1 MGSPTKLL
9 NTKEMLTYLVSIV
22 LMLAA
27 PKAEAA
33 ECGVSGYHG
42 SQHHRIVGGENAF
55 RNEYP
60 WQVLL
65 LGEGMCGGTIISKNK
80 ILTAQHC
87 TRGNRPS
94 TFEVYVGVQN
104 LEEVGNNFKRV
115 CGLAEP
121 DEYQYHPYHHDIAI
135 LTLCE
140 ELEFSESV
148 RPICLP
154 DSNDEKFTDDKAVAT
169 GWGRTSE
176 TGDISQALQTVNLK
190 IYNNK
195 KCNKSYRGISDWHI
209 CASAKGKDACQGD
222 SGGPLAVK
230 QNGRY
235 TLVGVTSFGNGC
247 ARDGFPGVYAR
258 VSYFLDFINKNL
270 D

>member
-33 ECGVSGYHG
+33 ECGLSGYHG

-154 DSNDEKFTDDKAVAT
+154 DPNDEKFTDDKAVAT
-169 GWGRTSE
+169 GRRTSKLE
-176 TGDISQALQTVNLK
+176 IFHKPYRRSILK
-190 IYNNK
+190 STITRNAI
-195 KCNKSYRGISDWHI
+195 RVIEELAIGISVLLPKVRTPVRETVEALWLSNRMADILW
-209 CASAKGKDACQGD
+209 
-222 SGGPLAVK
+222 
-230 QNGRY
+230 
-235 TLVGVTSFGNGC
+235 
-247 ARDGFPGVYAR
+247 
-258 VSYFLDFINKNL
+258 
-270 D
+270 